1 MGVPG
6 GEIPDW
12 YPPIRAARY
21 GLVPLTEA
29 LGVPWSPII
38 QEWCLIAEAAELEAE
53 AALAK
58 EAAKKAKAERG

>member
-21 GLVPLTEA
+21 GGVPVTVA
-29 LGVPWSPII
+29 LGCEWNPVV